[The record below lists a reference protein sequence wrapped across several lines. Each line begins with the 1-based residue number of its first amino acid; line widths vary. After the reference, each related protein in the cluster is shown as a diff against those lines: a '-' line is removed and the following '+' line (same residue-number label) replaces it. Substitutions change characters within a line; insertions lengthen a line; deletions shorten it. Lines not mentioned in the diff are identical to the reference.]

1 MNIYQ
6 KCLTSK
12 PVSMCWCRVV
22 GGWGGWLNNTEFISP
37 KEGGMGK
44 KREKKT
50 DGTATTKKD

>member
-1 MNIYQ
+1 MLVQ
-6 KCLTSK
+6 GG
-12 PVSMCWCRVV
+12 

-37 KEGGMGK
+37 KEGGTGK